1 MIKPDSC
8 FRQQAHSDKSGA
20 ELTLYQTRCSGF
32 CNSSR
37 SVRMPGGNF
46 SAGVRLGATKN
57 IRSRDAA
64 GSSISDKKRLHWNG
78 YSIKAIDIKIF
89 GVI

>member
-1 MIKPDSC
+1 VIKLDSC

-20 ELTLYQTRCSGF
+20 ELSYTRLGA
-32 CNSSR
+32 
-37 SVRMPGGNF
+37 PGSAILHSQFGCLAGTF
-46 SAGVRLGATKN
+46 SAGVWLGARKN